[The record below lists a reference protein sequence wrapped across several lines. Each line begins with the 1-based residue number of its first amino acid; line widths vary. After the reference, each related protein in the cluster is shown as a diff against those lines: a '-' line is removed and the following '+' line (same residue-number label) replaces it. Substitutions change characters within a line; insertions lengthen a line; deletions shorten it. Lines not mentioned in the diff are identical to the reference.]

1 MRFLIVLLL
10 CAITSACSIEQPK
23 DLQAV
28 IFKKSD
34 HYSFSLKNTNN
45 QQAIKTISNT
55 LLQNMNNN
63 LFAEIYINYGN
74 QRAKSI
80 AQKVKTKLATNGVAP
95 SHIHMILSKNL
106 THDLEVINLHYD
118 AKSTLCAAEMI
129 GKKTQQVGCYVDSLR
144 LKQMNHPEHLYQ
156 QSK

>member
-1 MRFLIVLLL
+1 MRFLIVLLI
-10 CAITSACSIEQPK
+10 CTITSACSIEQPK
-23 DLQAV
+23 GLQAV
-28 IFKKSD
+28 VFEKSD

-45 QQAIKTISNT
+45 QQTIKTISNT
-55 LLQNMNNN
+55 LLQNINNN

-80 AQKVKTKLATNGVAP
+80 AQNVKTKLATRGIAP
-95 SHIHMILSKNL
+95 SHIHVISSKNL
-106 THDLEVINLHYD
+106 THDIEITNVHSGI
-118 AKSTLCAAEMI
+118 KSKLCAAEMI
-129 GKKTQQVGCYVDSLR
+129 GRKTQQSGCYVDSLR